1 MFFLTDREKS
11 CGNAKV
17 WIPLNRAENNRVLIG
32 ITNFLQNLRIMSEQ
46 NSTKE
51 NISRRKFVKAGVVTA
66 GAFMIVPRHVL
77 GGKGFIAPS
86 DKLNIAGIGAGG
98 KAWDNIPGAYKD
110 GQENI
115 VALCD
120 VDDNR
125 AAEMYQKFPNAKRYK
140 DFRVM
145 LEQQK
150 DIDAVMVTT
159 PDHTH
164 AIATLTAM
172 QLGKHVYTEKPLTYS
187 IQEAR
192 VLAEAAKRY
201 PKLATQMGN
210 QGSSGD
216 DMRKVQE
223 WIAAGVIGDVKRVHV
238 WSDRPVWIQGVP
250 TPKEAMPVPA
260 GLDWDL
266 WLGPAAWREYHSV
279 YMPFRWRG
287 WWDFGTGALGDMGC
301 HLIDVPFRAL
311 QLTYPVSVEASMS
324 QAWINDFE
332 SANLMESAPMA
343 SIVHFQFPKRGK
355 MPAVELIWYD
365 GGIQPKRP
373 EELATNKLLDTNGVL
388 FEGSKGKMLC
398 SIFGD
403 HPEILPA
410 KRMQE
415 FKAPKPTLARVPGG
429 HQEGHHQNWV
439 SACKNGT
446 PTSSPFEYACKLTE
460 TVLIGNLAI
469 RSHNIKGKVE
479 GTSPEKWWENKEFP
493 GRTKLL
499 WDAAQMKITNFDE
512 ANQFVQRK
520 YREGWSLSL

>member
-1 MFFLTDREKS
+1 
-11 CGNAKV
+11 
-17 WIPLNRAENNRVLIG
+17 
-32 ITNFLQNLRIMSEQ
+32 MSEQ
-46 NSTKE
+46 NSNKNTL
-51 NISRRKFVKAGVVTA
+51 SRRKFVKAGALTA
-66 GAFMIVPRHVL
+66 SVFMIVPRHVL

-98 KAWDNIPGAYKD
+98 KAWDNIPGAFNK

-125 AAEMYQKFPNAKRYK
+125 AAEMYQEFPNAKRYK

-150 DIDAVMVTT
+150 DIDAVMITT
-159 PDHTH
+159 PDHVH

-172 QLGKHVYTEKPLTYS
+172 QLGKHVYTEKPLTHS

-192 VLAEAAKRY
+192 VLAEAAKKY
-201 PKLATQMGN
+201 PKVVTQMGN
-210 QGSSGD
+210 QGSSADG
-216 DMRKVQE
+216 MREVQE
-223 WIAAGVIGDVKRVHV
+223 WIAAGAIGDVTRVHA
-238 WSDRPVWIQGVP
+238 WSDRPVWIQGIP
-250 TPKEAMPVPA
+250 TPKEKMSVPA

-266 WLGPAAWREYHSV
+266 WLGPAPKREYHST

-311 QLTYPVSVEASMS
+311 KLTYPTSVEASMS

-332 SANLMESAPMA
+332 GANLTESAPMA
-343 SIVHFQFPKRGK
+343 STVYFQFPKRGK

-373 EELATNKLLDTNGVL
+373 VELPPNEYLDTNGVL
-388 FEGSKGKMLC
+388 FEGSKGKLLC
-398 SIFGD
+398 SIFGSF
-403 HPEILPA
+403 PRLLPT
-410 KRMQE
+410 KLQQN
-415 FKAPKPTLARVPGG
+415 FKAPKPTFARVPGSDT
-429 HQEGHHQNWV
+429 GHHQNWV
-439 SACKNGT
+439 KAIKEGT

-469 RSHNIKGKVE
+469 RSQNIKKEIKTV
-479 GTSPEKWWENKEFP
+479 NKDNYWANREFP
-493 GRTKLL
+493 GRTTLL

>member
-1 MFFLTDREKS
+1 
-11 CGNAKV
+11 
-17 WIPLNRAENNRVLIG
+17 
-32 ITNFLQNLRIMSEQ
+32 MSEQ
-46 NSTKE
+46 NAVKNS
-51 NISRRKFVKAGVVTA
+51 ISRRKFVKASALTA
-66 GAFMIVPRHVL
+66 GLFMIVPRHVL

-120 VDDNR
+120 VNDSR
-125 AAEMYQKFPNAKRYK
+125 AAEMYKKFPNAKTYK

-145 LEQQK
+145 LEKQK
-150 DIDAVMVTT
+150 DIDAVMIST
-159 PDHTH
+159 PDHIH

-172 QLGKHVYTEKPLTYS
+172 QLGKHVYVEKPLTHS

-192 VLAEAAKRY
+192 VLAAAAKKY

-223 WIAAGVIGDVKRVHV
+223 WIAAGAIGKVTRVHV

-250 TPKEAMPVPA
+250 TPKEVMPIPA

-266 WLGPAAWREYHSV
+266 WLGPAPKRDYHSV
-279 YMPFRWRG
+279 YAPFRWRG

-311 QLTYPVSVEASMS
+311 ELTYPTSVEASMS
-324 QAWINDFE
+324 QAWAKDFE
-332 SANLMESAPMA
+332 GANLTESAPMA
-343 SIVHFQFPKRGK
+343 STVYFQFPKRGK

-373 EELATNKLLDTNGVL
+373 DELAPNEYLDTNGVL
-388 FEGSKGKMLC
+388 FEGSKGKLLC
-398 SIFGD
+398 SIFGSF
-403 HPEILPA
+403 PRLLPT
-410 KRMQE
+410 KLQQE
-415 FKAPKPTLARVPGG
+415 FKAPKPTLTRIPGG
-429 HQEGHHQNWV
+429 HDEGHHQNWV

-469 RSHNIKGKVE
+469 RSQNVKKKIE
-479 GTSPEKWWENKEFP
+479 NSDANNYWANKEFP

-499 WDAAQMKITNFDE
+499 WDAAQMKVTNFDE

>member
-1 MFFLTDREKS
+1 
-11 CGNAKV
+11 
-17 WIPLNRAENNRVLIG
+17 
-32 ITNFLQNLRIMSEQ
+32 
-46 NSTKE
+46 
-51 NISRRKFVKAGVVTA
+51 
-66 GAFMIVPRHVL
+66 MIVPRHVL
-77 GGKGFIAPS
+77 GGRGFIAPS

-125 AAEMYQKFPNAKRYK
+125 AAEMYKKFPKAKTYR

-145 LEQQK
+145 LEKQK

-164 AIATLTAM
+164 AVATLAAM
-172 QLGKHVYTEKPLTYS
+172 QLGKHVYVEKPLTHS

-192 VLAEAAKRY
+192 VLAAAAKRY

-216 DMRKVQE
+216 DMRRVQE
-223 WIAAGVIGDVKRVHV
+223 WIGAGVIGKVTRVHV
-238 WSDRPVWIQGVP
+238 WSDRPVWIQGIE
-250 TPKEAMPVPA
+250 TPKEQMAVPS

-266 WLGPAAWREYHSV
+266 WLGPAPKREYHSV
-279 YMPFRWRG
+279 YAPFRWRG

-311 QLTYPVSVEASMS
+311 ELTYPTAVEASMS
-324 QAWINDFE
+324 QAWAKDFE

-343 SIVHFQFPKRGK
+343 STVYFQFPKRGN

-365 GGIQPKRP
+365 GGIQPRRP
-373 EELATNKLLDTNGVL
+373 EELAPNQYLGTNGVL
-388 FEGSKGKMLC
+388 FEGSKGKLLTG
-398 SIFGD
+398 IFGND
-403 HPEILPA
+403 PQLLPTT
-410 KRMQE
+410 KMRD
-415 FKAPKPTLARVPGG
+415 FKEPKPTLARIPGS
-429 HQEGHHQNWV
+429 HDEGHHQNWV

-446 PTSSPFEYACKLTE
+446 PTSSAFEYACKLTE

-469 RSHNIKGKVE
+469 RSQNIKGKIA
-479 GTSPEKWWENKEFP
+479 GTHPDKWWENKEYP
-493 GRTKLL
+493 GRTTLL
-499 WDAAQMKITNFDE
+499 WDAAQMKVTNFDE
-512 ANQFVQRK
+512 ANQFVGRK
-520 YREGWSLSL
+520 YRAGWSLSV

>member
-1 MFFLTDREKS
+1 MPNHNSNKKS
-11 CGNAKV
+11 
-17 WIPLNRAENNRVLIG
+17 L
-32 ITNFLQNLRIMSEQ
+32 
-46 NSTKE
+46 
-51 NISRRKFVKAGVVTA
+51 SRRDFVKNSALTA

-98 KAWDNIPGAYKD
+98 KAWDNIPGAYNK

-120 VDDNR
+120 VDDAR
-125 AAEMYQKFPNAKRYK
+125 AADMYKEFPKAKTYK

-145 LEQQK
+145 LEKQK
-150 DIDAVMVTT
+150 DIDAVMITT

-172 QLGKHVYTEKPLTYS
+172 QLGKHVYTEKPLTHS
-187 IQEAR
+187 IHEAR
-192 VLAEAAKRY
+192 VLAEAAKKY
-201 PKLATQMGN
+201 PKVVTQMGN
-210 QGSSGD
+210 QGSSDD
-216 DMRKVQE
+216 DMRSVQE
-223 WIAAGVIGDVKRVHV
+223 WIAAGAIGDVTRVHV
-238 WSDRPVWIQGVP
+238 WSDRPVWIQGIP

-266 WLGPAAWREYHSV
+266 WLGPAPWREYHAT

-311 QLTYPVSVEASMS
+311 QLTYPTSVEASIS
-324 QAWINDFE
+324 QAWVNDFE
-332 SANLMESAPMA
+332 GANLTESAPMA
-343 SIVHFQFPKRGK
+343 STVYFQFPERDNF
-355 MPAVELIWYD
+355 PAAELIWYD

-373 EELATNKLLDTNGVL
+373 AELPPNEYLDTNGVL
-388 FEGSKGKMLC
+388 FEGSKGKLLC
-398 SIFGD
+398 GIFGNY
-403 HPEILPA
+403 PKLLPA
-410 KRMQE
+410 KLQQE
-415 FKAPKPTLARVPGG
+415 FEAPKPTLPRVPGSD
-429 HQEGHHQNWV
+429 QGHHQNWV
-439 SACKNGT
+439 KAIKEGT

-469 RSHNIKGKVE
+469 RSQNVKKKIAGANPDNYWAN
-479 GTSPEKWWENKEFP
+479 SEFP
-493 GRTKLL
+493 GRTTLL

-512 ANQFVQRK
+512 ANEFVQRK

>member
-1 MFFLTDREKS
+1 
-11 CGNAKV
+11 
-17 WIPLNRAENNRVLIG
+17 
-32 ITNFLQNLRIMSEQ
+32 MSKQ
-46 NSTKE
+46 NSSKKKL
-51 NISRRKFVKAGVVTA
+51 SRRNFVKTSALAA

-86 DKLNIAGIGAGG
+86 DKLHIAGIGAGG
-98 KAWDNIPGAYKD
+98 KAWDNIPGAYHK
-110 GQENI
+110 GRENI

-120 VDDNR
+120 VDDAR
-125 AAEMYQKFPNAKRYK
+125 ATDMYKEFPKAKTYK

-150 DIDAVMVTT
+150 DIDAVMITT

-164 AIATLTAM
+164 AVATLAAM
-172 QLGKHVYTEKPLTYS
+172 QLGKHVYVEKPLTHS
-187 IQEAR
+187 IHEAR

-201 PKLATQMGN
+201 PKVVTQMGN

-223 WIAAGVIGDVKRVHV
+223 WIQAGAIGDVTRVHV
-238 WSDRPVWIQGVP
+238 WSDRPVWIQGIP
-250 TPKEAMPVPA
+250 TPKDKMPVPA

-266 WLGPAAWREYHSV
+266 WLGPAAWRDYHSA

-311 QLTYPVSVEASMS
+311 QLAYPISVEASMS

-332 SANLMESAPMA
+332 AANLTESAPMA
-343 SIVHFQFPKRGK
+343 STVYFQFPERGDL
-355 MPAVELIWYD
+355 PAVELIWYD
-365 GGIQPKRP
+365 GGIMPKRP
-373 EELATNKLLDTNGVL
+373 EELPVDEYLDTNGVL
-388 FEGSKGKMLC
+388 FEGSKGKLLC

-403 HPEILPA
+403 NPQLLPDKLA
-410 KRMQE
+410 KD
-415 FKAPKPTLARVPGG
+415 FKAPKPTLERIPGG
-429 HQEGHHQNWV
+429 HDKGHHQNWV
-439 SACKNGT
+439 TAIKEST
-446 PTSSPFEYACKLTE
+446 PTSSPFAYACKLTE

-469 RSHNIKGKVE
+469 RSFNVKGKVKKK
-479 GTSPEKWWENKEFP
+479 SPNKWWANTEFP

-499 WDAAQMKITNFDE
+499 WDAAQMKVTNFDE
-512 ANQFVQRK
+512 ANQFVKRN
-520 YREGWSLSL
+520 YREGWNLSL